1 MSLKEHYL
9 EPQRALHSGLR
20 LAPRSSSYG
29 KEVVMGYIV
38 AWALG
43 VPVTVLVIWYVVRNV
58 L

>member
-1 MSLKEHYL
+1 
-9 EPQRALHSGLR
+9 
-20 LAPRSSSYG
+20 
-29 KEVVMGYIV
+29 MGYIV